1 MQRFKIKWK
10 LLRMDKKLNIYKKNI
25 VLLITIKCN
34 NDFSKGIN
42 YKGIFSKSFVTYFE
56 FILRVWTR
64 IIIRFIKKAR
74 NSLGLC
80 KIFLENK
87 YKYK

>member
-1 MQRFKIKWK
+1 
-10 LLRMDKKLNIYKKNI
+10 MDKKLNIYKKNI
-25 VLLITIKCN
+25 VLLITSKCN

-64 IIIRFIKKAR
+64 IIIRFIKK
-74 NSLGLC
+74 
-80 KIFLENK
+80 LEIA
-87 YKYK
+87 

>member
-1 MQRFKIKWK
+1 
-10 LLRMDKKLNIYKKNI
+10 MDKKLNIYKKNI
-25 VLLITIKCN
+25 VLLITSKCN

-64 IIIRFIKKAR
+64 IIIRFIKITR

-80 KIFLENK
+80 KIFLKNK

>member
-25 VLLITIKCN
+25 VLLITSKCN

-64 IIIRFIKKAR
+64 IIIRFIKKTR
-74 NSLGLC
+74 NSLGLF
-80 KIFLENK
+80 KIFLKNK

>member
-1 MQRFKIKWK
+1 
-10 LLRMDKKLNIYKKNI
+10 MDKKLNIYKKNI
-25 VLLITIKCN
+25 VLLITSKCN

-56 FILRVWTR
+56 FILRVWTKL
-64 IIIRFIKKAR
+64 IIKFIKKAR
-74 NSLGLC
+74 DNLGLC
-80 KIFLENK
+80 KIFLKNK

>member
-1 MQRFKIKWK
+1 
-10 LLRMDKKLNIYKKNI
+10 MDKKLKIYKKNI
-25 VLLITIKCN
+25 ILLITIKCK

-42 YKGIFSKSFVTYFE
+42 HKVIFSKSFVTYFE
-56 FILRVWTR
+56 FILRVWTEL
-64 IIIRFIKKAR
+64 ITKYIEKPR
-74 NSLGLC
+74 NNLGLC

>member
-1 MQRFKIKWK
+1 MN
-10 LLRMDKKLNIYKKNI
+10 DKLNIYKNII
-25 VLLITIKCN
+25 VLLLTIRWK

-56 FILRVWTR
+56 FILRVWTKLIVKYIEKPR
-64 IIIRFIKKAR
+64 MC
-74 NSLGLC
+74 LGLC

>member
-1 MQRFKIKWK
+1 
-10 LLRMDKKLNIYKKNI
+10 MDKKLNIYKKNI
-25 VLLITIKCN
+25 VLLITIKCK

-56 FILRVWTR
+56 FILRVWTGL
-64 IIIRFIKKAR
+64 IKKYIEKPR

>member
-1 MQRFKIKWK
+1 
-10 LLRMDKKLNIYKKNI
+10 MDKKLNIYKKNI
-25 VLLITIKCN
+25 VLLITIKCK
-34 NDFSKGIN
+34 NDSSKGIN

-64 IIIRFIKKAR
+64 GIIIFIKKPR
-74 NSLGLC
+74 NSLGLY